1 MNIEERTIIREFNHM
16 LKRIPK
22 NIQPEDEHFI
32 RVTTQ
37 SILTALLE
45 AEQPYND
52 TETFHGFIHNVL
64 EQFKLFI
71 AQRHNEKWSEHTDFL
86 YVIGVYN

>member
-1 MNIEERTIIREFNHM
+1 MTIEEQAILKEFNQQ

-22 NIQPEDEHFI
+22 NIQLEDERFI

-37 SILTALLE
+37 SVLTALLE

-52 TETFHGFIHNVL
+52 TETFHEFIHRVL
-64 EQFKLFI
+64 EQFKPFI
-71 AQRHNEKWSEHTDFL
+71 AQRHNEKWSEHTTFSL
-86 YVIGVYN
+86 EI